1 LNNAIVNFSIPRSEP
16 VLDYLDGSPERKALV
31 KELERQVSTVVDI
44 PAIIDGREVR
54 TGETRDVVMPCDH
67 GHVLARFHA
76 VGPAEVQQAVE
87 AACRAREHW
96 MNLSWLERAA
106 VTLKAARLISE
117 KYRYTINAA
126 TMLGQGK
133 NIFQAEIDSCCET
146 VDFLRFNSYF
156 ISEIYNEQPLST
168 PEQMNRMEYRPLEG
182 FVFTVTPFNFTA
194 IGSNLNMTPVLMGN
208 TTVWKPATTAV
219 LSNYYLMQ
227 VYREAGLPDGV
238 VNFLPGSG
246 AVISGVTLGSKDLA
260 GIHFTGSNSTFNGL
274 WKTVS
279 GNLERYRSYPKL
291 IGETGGKDFIFIH
304 HSADTDQAAT
314 ALIRGAFE
322 YQGQKCSACSR
333 AYIPLSLWPEIKEKM
348 LGMLSRIKVGDVRDF
363 DCFVNAVIDE
373 KAFDSIMGYISLAKK
388 TPRAKIIAGG
398 EGDKST
404 GYFIQPTIIETDDP
418 HLTTMEEE
426 IFGPVL
432 TVYPYPDDRYEDTLK
447 ICDETSPYA
456 LTGSIFA
463 RDRAALVTACR
474 ILRYAAGNFYYND
487 KCSGAMVGLQ
497 PFGGSRASGTNDKAG
512 GSHNLMRWIS
522 PRTIK
527 ENYLPPAD
535 FPYPYM
541 RAR

>member
-1 LNNAIVNFSIPRSEP
+1 M
-16 VLDYLDGSPERKALV
+16 
-31 KELERQVSTVVDI
+31 
-44 PAIIDGREVR
+44 PA
-54 TGETRDVVMPCDH
+54 
-67 GHVLARFHA
+67 
-76 VGPAEVQQAVE
+76 
-87 AACRAREHW
+87 
-96 MNLSWLERAA
+96 
-106 VTLKAARLISE
+106 
-117 KYRYTINAA
+117 
-126 TMLGQGK
+126 
-133 NIFQAEIDSCCET
+133 
-146 VDFLRFNSYF
+146 
-156 ISEIYNEQPLST
+156 
-168 PEQMNRMEYRPLEG
+168 
-182 FVFTVTPFNFTA
+182 
-194 IGSNLNMTPVLMGN
+194 
-208 TTVWKPATTAV
+208 
-219 LSNYYLMQ
+219 
-227 VYREAGLPDGV
+227 
-238 VNFLPGSG
+238 
-246 AVISGVTLGSKDLA
+246 
-260 GIHFTGSNSTFNGL
+260 
-274 WKTVS
+274 
-279 GNLERYRSYPKL
+279 
-291 IGETGGKDFIFIH
+291 
-304 HSADTDQAAT
+304 
-314 ALIRGAFE
+314 
-322 YQGQKCSACSR
+322 
-333 AYIPLSLWPEIKEKM
+333 
-348 LGMLSRIKVGDVRDF
+348 
-363 DCFVNAVIDE
+363 VNAVIDE